1 VLADL
6 VRIASERTGYPVDV
20 LDVNAAIEAD
30 LGIDSIKRVEIL
42 SSFQQLCTAE
52 EQARVQSVMEKLA
65 PAPSLRAIAE
75 LIDEAL
81 GTAAQ
86 SAKPVVEAAAAPR
99 DVLTDLVRIA
109 SERTGYPVEVL
120 DVNAAIEAD
129 LGIDSIKRVE
139 ILSSFQ
145 QLCTPDEQARV
156 QSVMEK
162 LAPAP
167 SLRAIAQ
174 LIDEVLGKAGE
185 PRDLPA
191 VPVEIPRFT
200 FTAVD
205 SPRRGAMKHYPGR
218 VCLVTDDET
227 GIAAGIVDAW
237 TRAGEK
243 VLLLRQ
249 CSDAPLTAA
258 GVYSG
263 DLKDPAV
270 VNELVQAVR
279 SQHGPI
285 GALVHLL
292 PLRAETAVPRNSLAE
307 WRNHLQLDLK
317 SLYALVRACETD
329 LRKTGDSGGAL
340 IAVATGRGGDF
351 TGNGEASSAALP
363 AHRALADFCRTV
375 ALEIP
380 EARCRII
387 DLDITDPAM
396 ILREKLLE
404 ELGSGDSILEVGLPG
419 DQRLTPAIQN
429 APLNA
434 QRLREIQSDWVCLL
448 TGGARGITAE
458 VARLL
463 AERHHPTL
471 ILVGTTPLPAE
482 EESSKTAGIADP
494 PRLKSIVMEGLRG
507 SGAAVRP
514 ADVELQM
521 QRLLREREIRATL
534 ASLRRAGSRVEY
546 HAVDVRDESLF
557 GGLIDDIYRRYG
569 RLDLVVHG
577 AGIIED
583 KLIRDKVPE
592 SFDRVVHTK
601 ADSCCIL
608 AQKLRPESLQCL
620 MLMSS
625 VTAAFGNRGQADYG
639 AANGVLNGFAMRLAK
654 TWPGSVVAV
663 NWGPWDQANMVSEHV
678 RRQFVSGGV
687 QIIPLAAGAEA
698 AVREI
703 ERGGEKDSVVV
714 LGGGPWQEKTLPS
727 RPLHRVSTAGTL

>member
-1 VLADL
+1 
-6 VRIASERTGYPVDV
+6 
-20 LDVNAAIEAD
+20 
-30 LGIDSIKRVEIL
+30 
-42 SSFQQLCTAE
+42 
-52 EQARVQSVMEKLA
+52 MEKLA

-75 LIDEAL
+75 LINDVLGQNEAL
-81 GTAAQ
+81 GKAA
-86 SAKPVVEAAAAPR
+86 SSTPV
-99 DVLTDLVRIA
+99 T
-109 SERTGYPVEVL
+109 PVEV
-120 DVNAAIEAD
+120 
-129 LGIDSIKRVE
+129 
-139 ILSSFQ
+139 
-145 QLCTPDEQARV
+145 
-156 QSVMEK
+156 
-162 LAPAP
+162 
-167 SLRAIAQ
+167 
-174 LIDEVLGKAGE
+174 
-185 PRDLPA
+185 
-191 VPVEIPRFT
+191 PRFT

-205 SPRRGAMKHYPGR
+205 CPRRGAVKHYPGR
-218 VCLVTDDET
+218 VCLITDDET

-292 PLRAETAVPRNSLAE
+292 PLRSETAVPPNSLAE

-317 SLYALVRACETD
+317 SMYALIRACETD
-329 LRKTGDSGGAL
+329 LRKTGESGGAL
-340 IAVATGRGGDF
+340 IAVATGRGGGF

-363 AHRALADFCRTV
+363 THRALADFCRTV

-404 ELGSGDSILEVGLPG
+404 ELGSSDSILEVGLPG
-419 DQRLTPAIQN
+419 DRRLTPAIQN
-429 APLNA
+429 APLKA
-434 QRLREIQSDWVCLL
+434 ARRREIAPDWVCML

-463 AERHHPTL
+463 AERQHPTL
-471 ILVGTTPLPAE
+471 VIVGTTPLPAE
-482 EESSKTAGIADP
+482 EESAQTAGIADP
-494 PRLKSIVMEGLRG
+494 QRLKSILMERLRG

-514 ADVELQM
+514 ADVEALM
-521 QRLLREREIRATL
+521 QRLLKEREIRATL
-534 ASLRRAGSRVEY
+534 ASLRQAGSSVEY
-546 HAVDVRDESLF
+546 HAVDVRDETLF

-569 RLDLVVHG
+569 RLDVVVHG

-592 SFDRVVHTK
+592 SFDRVVGTK
-601 ADSCCIL
+601 ADSSCIL

-639 AANGVLNGFAMRLAK
+639 AANGVMNGFAMRLAK
-654 TWPGSVVAV
+654 MWPGSVVAV

-678 RRQFVSGGV
+678 RRQFVSSGV
-687 QIIPLAAGAEA
+687 QIIPLTAGAEA

-703 ERGGEKDSVVV
+703 ESGGEHESVVV
-714 LGGGPWQEKTLPS
+714 LGGGPWQEKTLPAQS
-727 RPLHRVSTAGTL
+727 LQRVSTAGKL